1 MKLDK
6 KLKIEK
12 CASDDTTR
20 SAICDP
26 YLDLSDPKSPL
37 LVATDGHGLVAL
49 HAVIAEGDKAG
60 SVPVAAIIAARKA
73 GGWIDLSSE
82 RAAVVAGVS
91 YPRQFNAITGGPC
104 DFPEWRRILPE
115 TTGPRLTIG
124 LNPRLLSEIAQAMNA
139 ETVNLTFDPNR
150 PLDPFVIGG
159 VRAAWPCEEA
169 AHALLMPA
177 ELEEPAADAPR
188 WSLGPQDA
196 AHAEAVA
203 DLTAARAEL
212 DAAKVSLAHAEA
224 QAAGDKAELANVI
237 TKYHARERELATK
250 PAPIVALA
258 PKAAPA
264 SGSVEDLQAQIDALQ
279 KDLDKALDE
288 RSAMED
294 SRDDWRLVAC
304 DVAGLSTKAATPADA
319 EKALEGCRDLAP
331 IAEALDMKG
340 ETDSDDLAAEIRSL
354 KSDDAVNDATA
365 ATLVALALSAPE
377 IGGRCRGCGGPL
389 TSDGH
394 GHRPSCGFSIETL
407 STLACAEGSL

>member
-12 CASDDTTR
+12 CASDDTAR
-20 SAICDP
+20 STINDP
-26 YLDLSDPKSPL
+26 YLDMTDPVAPL

-60 SVPVAAIIAARKA
+60 SVPVAAIVAARKA

-124 LNPRLLSEIAQAMNA
+124 LDPKLLSEIAAAVNA
-139 ETVNLTFDPNR
+139 ETINLTFDPNK
-150 PLDPFVIGG
+150 PLDPFVVGG
-159 VRAAWPCEEA
+159 FRNNGRGAAACVEA
-169 AHALLMPA
+169 AHALLMPVK
-177 ELEEPAADAPR
+177 LEEPAADAPR

-196 AHAEAVA
+196 AHAQALA
-203 DLTAARAEL
+203 DLASARAEL
-212 DAAKVSLAHAEA
+212 
-224 QAAGDKAELANVI
+224 ANMI
-237 TKYHARERELATK
+237 AKYHARERELAVK
-250 PAPIVALA
+250 PAPVAALV
-258 PKAAPA
+258 PEVAPA
-264 SGSVEDLQAQIDALQ
+264 ALERGWSAKLQETIDALQ
-279 KDLDKALDE
+279 GDLDKALDE

-294 SRDDWRLVAC
+294 SRDEWRLVAC
-304 DVAGLSTKAATPADA
+304 DVAGLSTKTATPADV
-319 EKALEGCRDLAP
+319 EKALEGRQDLAP
-331 IAEALDMKG
+331 IARALNYTEDDTFDA
-340 ETDSDDLAAEIRSL
+340 EDLAAEIRSL

-389 TSDGH
+389 TSDGR